1 MKRFGLPEW
10 LERTLSTTN
19 AIENLMGSF
28 RRRPSKNVNRWKNAK
43 MIERW
48 MVTAG
53 IDPRARFRK
62 IRGYVGMKK
71 LVAAVHAHAA
81 SLNPNLDAA
90 RKAA

>member
-28 RRRPSKNVNRWKNAK
+28 RRLSKNVHRWKNAK

-48 MVTAG
+48 IVTPV
-53 IDPRARFRK
+53 IDAAARFRK

-71 LVAAVHAHAA
+71 LVMALDARAA